1 MRRTRASRALV
12 LSVLMTVLAMIGV
25 AAPADATTGSWA
37 YFAASGGSQANLL
50 GSVVTS
56 DLTGRSTLA
65 DSAWPRSTS
74 NAVAS
79 ATVPN
84 ILSLGAISSK
94 QDAAAF
100 LDGVKVTSSAKIA
113 GLNLLNGAITA
124 DAVETTE
131 WAAASSLGVA
141 RGGESKLVNLV
152 IGGHAI
158 PVSTAPNTT
167 ITIDGLAEVT
177 INKQTYFKSGSAVYT
192 KGIALQVKLL
202 TDVDGGKI
210 GSTISIAPATVA
222 IVSSDG
228 SVASAVGGFA
238 YTAAAGVGA
247 GDTKVV
253 VGPTAMLQIPSYG
266 TAGKTYTN
274 TTATVDAPN
283 LLHAGTLIT
292 KVNATTVPGYADVT
306 DSAETANINVLN
318 GLITADAVRVQ
329 SHVQKTGTLHLEE
342 QSTQLVNLKIAGK
355 AMPINAAPN
364 TQINVAGLG
373 LVILN
378 QQVTQAGYSLVVGV
392 RVIVGTKGL
401 GIPVGAEIH
410 LSVASTW
417 IAG

>member
-12 LSVLMTVLAMIGV
+12 LTVLMTVLAMIGL
-25 AAPADATTGSWA
+25 ASPADATSSWA
-37 YFAASGGSQANLL
+37 YFSASGGSQANLV
-50 GSVVTS
+50 GSLVTS

-65 DSAWPRSTS
+65 DSAWPRSTG

-79 ATVPN
+79 ANVPN
-84 ILSLGAISSK
+84 ILSLGAITTK
-94 QDAAAF
+94 QDAAPF

-113 GLNLLNGAITA
+113 GVNLLNGAITA
-124 DAVETTE
+124 DAIETTE
-131 WAAASSLGVA
+131 WAAASSLGLA
-141 RGGESKLVNLV
+141 RGGSSKLVNLV
-152 IGGHAI
+152 VGGHAI
-158 PVSTAPNTT
+158 SASTAPNTT
-167 ITIDGLAEVT
+167 ITIAGLAEVT
-177 INKQTYFKSGSAVYT
+177 INKQVHFQDGHAIFT

-210 GSTISIAPATVA
+210 GSTISITPATVA

-228 SVASAVGGFA
+228 AYAAPVGGFA
-238 YTAAAGVGA
+238 YSAAAGVRA
-247 GDTKVV
+247 GDTTVKA
-253 VGPTAMLQIPSYG
+253 GPTAMLQIPSYG

-274 TTATVDAPN
+274 STATVDSPD
-283 LLHAGTLIT
+283 LIHAAAMIT
-292 KVNATTVPGYADVT
+292 KVNATTVPGYAEVT

-318 GLITADAVRVQ
+318 GVITADAVRVQ
-329 SHVQKTGTLHLEE
+329 SHVERAGTVHQEQ
-342 QSTQLVNLKIAGK
+342 QSTQLINLRIGGK
-355 AMPINAAPN
+355 SMPVDAAPN

-401 GIPVGAEIH
+401 GIPVGAEIQ

-417 IAG
+417 IGG